1 MRVRQVK
8 QEEIV
13 KIAALVSALVTLPIT
28 ISLFRISAL
37 GQDDISGVS
46 YGYLI
51 IRLLFIFIL
60 SYLVLQFNSNWKYRT
75 YKLSPTFQKVLV
87 ILVNIGIYFGTIA
100 LFTATYSFFV
110 AEIMSAPEEK
120 FFYFI
125 FSIVH
130 IILLFIA
137 RILRL
142 GIIRQESL
150 LENERLQQQNL
161 QKELS
166 ALKNQLN
173 PHFLFNSLN
182 TLNSLIRDN
191 SEATMFVNKLSH
203 MYRYILQ
210 SGERDLVCLKDELKF
225 LDSYAFLIKTRYRQ
239 ACFKIDMA
247 IDEQHYQQE
256 IPPMALQLLVENAV
270 KHNEI
275 SKNCPLQLRIYSEGN
290 YIVVQNRRHPRNSEV
305 EGTGSGLMNLD
316 KRYILLRKQKI
327 IIQQDDAFFTVKLPL
342 IPME

>member
-1 MRVRQVK
+1 MILRKVK

-13 KIAALVSALVTLPIT
+13 KIAVLVSALVTLPIT

-37 GQDDISGVS
+37 GQDDLPVISF
-46 YGYLI
+46 GYLL
-51 IRLLFIFIL
+51 IRLLFIFLL
-60 SYLVLQFNSNWKYRT
+60 SYVVLQFNSNWKYQNFRFP
-75 YKLSPTFQKVLV
+75 PTLQKVLV
-87 ILVNIGIYFGTIA
+87 VLVNIGIYIA
-100 LFTATYSFFV
+100 SITLFTATYTFFV
-110 AEIMSAPEEK
+110 AEEMTGPEKK

-130 IILLFIA
+130 ILQLFIA

-142 GIIRQESL
+142 GIIRQENL

-182 TLNSLIRDN
+182 TLNSLIREN

-239 ACFKIDMA
+239 ACFEIDMD
-247 IDEQHYQQE
+247 IDEHHYHQE

-290 YIVVQNRRHPRNSEV
+290 YIVVRNRLHSRISEV
-305 EGTGSGLMNLD
+305 EGTGSGLLNLD
-316 KRYILLRKQKI
+316 KRYMLLRKKKI
-327 IIQQDDAFFTVKLPL
+327 IIEQDDTFFTVKLPV
-342 IPME
+342 IPLE